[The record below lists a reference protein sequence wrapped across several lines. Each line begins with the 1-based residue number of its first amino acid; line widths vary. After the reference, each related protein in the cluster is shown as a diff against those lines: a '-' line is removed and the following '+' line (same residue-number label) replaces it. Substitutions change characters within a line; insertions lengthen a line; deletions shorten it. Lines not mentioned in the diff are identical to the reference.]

1 MRWHGR
7 CRFGANG
14 QHVGFMEFDRF
25 GVLDCRSEKER
36 ESTGEQGCPEVVFC
50 LILRVRE

>member
-36 ESTGEQGCPEVVFC
+36 ESDRRARMSGSGVLFDS
-50 LILRVRE
+50 